1 MKTESKYTL
10 LRITQKGLKTKE
22 LKVGRVGLKR
32 AKEVFKIEAEAV
44 ADLANKLDHNFTQA
58 VDEIS
63 NCKGRIVVTGMG
75 KAGIIGQKISAT
87 LSSLGT
93 PSVWLHSAEAVHG
106 DLGRVT
112 KEDIVIA
119 LSNSGE
125 TEETKSLIPVLK
137 KIGAKIIAITGN
149 KNSSLAKFSN
159 LVLDVSVKKEA
170 CPLGLAPTSSTT
182 AMLAMGDALAVCLV
196 EKKGFKEKDFALFHP
211 GGALGRKLL
220 LKVDDIMRKGKDN
233 PIVNEE
239 AIVKDVLYA
248 ITEARAGSA
257 SVVNKSGKLSG
268 IFTDGDLR
276 RHLET
281 DADLS
286 RRKVKEVMTKNPVTI
301 RPEKLAVEAL
311 RILEERKIDELPVV
325 DEKGRPAGL
334 LDVQDVL
341 RAGLV

>member
-1 MKTESKYTL
+1 M
-10 LRITQKGLKTKE
+10 II
-22 LKVGRVGLKR
+22 KR
-32 AKEVFKIEAEAV
+32 AKEVFRLEAKAV
-44 ADLANKLDHNFTQA
+44 SALAKKLDDNFVKA
-58 VDEIS
+58 VEAIS
-63 NCKGRIVVTGMG
+63 NCRGRVVVTGMG

-87 LSSLGT
+87 LASLGT
-93 PSVWLHSAEAVHG
+93 PSIWLHSAEAVHG

-137 KIGAKIIAITGN
+137 KIGAKIIAVTGN

-281 DADLS
+281 DANLS

-301 RPEKLAVEAL
+301 LPEKLAVEAL

-325 DEKGRPAGL
+325 DKKGRPVGL

>member
-1 MKTESKYTL
+1 MT
-10 LRITQKGLKTKE
+10 
-22 LKVGRVGLKR
+22 LKR
-32 AKEVFKIEAEAV
+32 AREVFRIEADAV
-44 ADLANKLDHNFTQA
+44 RALADKLDDNFVKSVEA
-58 VDEIS
+58 ICR
-63 NCKGRIVVTGMG
+63 CKGRVVVTGMG

-93 PSVWLHSAEAVHG
+93 PSIWLHSAEAIHG

-112 KEDIVIA
+112 KDDIVIA

-137 KIGAKIIAITGN
+137 KIGTKIIAVTGAR
-149 KNSSLAKFSN
+149 NSSLAKHSD
-159 LVLDVSVKKEA
+159 LVLDASVKKEA

-196 EKKGFKEKDFALFHP
+196 EKKGFMAKDFALFHP
-211 GGALGRKLL
+211 GGALGKKLL
-220 LKVDDIMRKGKDN
+220 LKVEDIMRKGKAN
-233 PIVNEE
+233 PIVGQD

-248 ITEARAGSA
+248 ITEARAGAA
-257 SVVNKSGKLSG
+257 SVIDKSGRLSG

-276 RHLET
+276 RHLEN
-281 DADLS
+281 DVNLS
-286 RRKVKEVMTKNPVTI
+286 GKKVKEVMTKNPIATT
-301 RPEKLAVEAL
+301 PEKLAVEAL
-311 RILEERKIDELPVV
+311 RILEEKKIDELPVV
-325 DEKGRPAGL
+325 DKNRKPVGM

>member
-1 MKTESKYTL
+1 MT
-10 LRITQKGLKTKE
+10 
-22 LKVGRVGLKR
+22 LKR

-44 ADLANKLDHNFTQA
+44 AALANKLDENFTKA
-58 VDEIS
+58 VEAIYG
-63 NCKGRIVVTGMG
+63 CKGRVVVTGMG

-93 PSVWLHSAEAVHG
+93 PSIWLHSAEAVHG

-112 KEDIVIA
+112 KDDIALA

-125 TEETKSLIPVLK
+125 TDETKGLIPILK
-137 KIGAKIIAITGN
+137 KIGVKIIALTGN
-149 KNSSLAKFSN
+149 KNSALARYSD

-170 CPLGLAPTSSTT
+170 CPLGLAPTASTT

-196 EKKGFKEKDFALFHP
+196 DKKGFKEKDFALFHP
-211 GGALGRKLL
+211 GGALGKSLL
-220 LKVDDIMRKGKDN
+220 LKVEDIMRKGKAN
-233 PIVNEE
+233 PIVSQE

-248 ITEARAGSA
+248 ITGARAGAA
-257 SVVNKSGKLSG
+257 SVVDKSGRLVG

-276 RHLET
+276 RHLEL
-281 DADLS
+281 DASLS
-286 RRKVKEVMTKNPVTI
+286 ARKVKEAMTKNPVTI
-301 RPEKLAVEAL
+301 LPGKLAVEAL
-311 RILEERKIDELPVV
+311 RILEEKKIDELPVV
-325 DEKGRPAGL
+325 DKNRKPVGM